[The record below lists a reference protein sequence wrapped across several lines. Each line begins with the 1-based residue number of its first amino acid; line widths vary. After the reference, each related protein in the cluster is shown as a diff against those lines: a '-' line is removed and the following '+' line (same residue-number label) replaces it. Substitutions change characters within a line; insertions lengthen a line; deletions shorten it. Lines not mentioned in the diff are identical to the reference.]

1 MNEQE
6 ESARPT
12 PTSPG
17 EDDEA
22 VILPV
27 KVTVSSEESIANDE
41 LRWPEEP
48 GSAPLPIL
56 SYRRWTFCYM
66 GRVLKRGAQQVLTDG
81 THLTQQ
87 DLYRVPSTMETSYLD
102 TKFQT
107 VYEEEKGN
115 LLRTLWRLA
124 APTFVP
130 AGFCQLLTVIA
141 QIAIPLLV
149 RELLIIL
156 EENPYQNVVS
166 QGMLYVVLIFVAS
179 VLNALGTHRQRHLAL
194 KSGIII
200 RAAVV
205 SATYRRALNLTPDGR
220 AGLTTGE
227 VTNLVAVDA
236 QKLFEVMQEGHLV
249 WSCPLSMVLVSI
261 LLVLIMGPTTL
272 VGVAVLF
279 TFVPL
284 TTKITAKMIAV
295 RKKRVQVSDERIE
308 IINGMLQGIKV
319 TKLNNYESKYLQRI
333 TETRERELAYLR
345 KELYIWGLTLSV
357 TVITPVLASAVTYA
371 TYVLVD
377 ENNILTASTTFTTLL
392 LFSALRFPINY
403 AGRLIGKAAQA
414 YESARRISQ
423 FMKRE
428 IRDDSQGHPA
438 STNASSDGNDTSSSL
453 AKTAEQSIERTRPIL
468 EVRNGKFR
476 IGGTSSMNPDN
487 KDAWEALGPGTLI
500 GGFALAGINFSV
512 ERKEIVAIAGP
523 VASGKSTLM
532 NALIGEV
539 SCSPDSIISYQGRV
553 AYASQIPFILNA
565 TVRDN
570 ILFGSHFDEDRYNK
584 VLDACCL
591 RQDIEQLGI
600 AGDLTEIGERG
611 ITLSGGQKQRVSIAR
626 VVYSKPDLA
635 ILDDPLSAL
644 DAGTARKVF
653 DQVLKSPDSDLLGSS
668 AIVLV
673 THASHFLHRV
683 DQIVVLVDGKAAFQ
697 GSWNDLTSFE
707 STDPSTESAIDAIKH
722 SVQEKA
728 EDEDEETP
736 LTNDVA
742 ADNLK
747 NDVETGPNTD
757 TSKAIA
763 GREVASGK
771 LMSMEQREH
780 GLSSIKTW
788 LLWFRHAGGIGYVLI
803 LIVSLG
809 IDRTAYVATE
819 WWLARWTQAA
829 EETIDVFGTEFPAQT
844 DGIQAQYQYLKV
856 YATILLVSFV
866 AASQRSLWAV
876 RGGAKSASSLFYAM
890 VKRVLMAPT
899 SFFETTPLG
908 RVLNRFTFDV
918 EVLDHTLV
926 ESMSVLLIAMSWF
939 VAGVVVMTVI
949 LPWIILALI
958 PVTGL
963 YWMLQMHYRKSGADL
978 QRLDAVSRS
987 PVQAMLAEG
996 IDGASTIRVFRQ
1008 QDRFLHR
1015 FQKSASTNT
1024 SAQLNF
1030 ITAQRWLGVRIELL
1044 GALVVF
1050 ISTLLIIMFND
1061 VFAIDAGLVAMLIIW
1076 SSNFNITLGFL
1087 VDHVSEAEASITSV
1101 ERIHAMSEL
1110 PQERSM
1116 ETDEEHRPPDS
1127 WPSRGKLEFQDVG
1140 LRYRPGLPLALD
1152 GLSFTLEPGT
1162 RCGVVG
1168 RTGAGKSSLT
1178 VALFRLVEI
1187 ESGQILLDGID
1198 LATLGLS
1205 DVRGRPK
1212 GLAIIPQDPVLM
1224 RGTMRE
1230 VLDPFGSSTDEEIM
1244 EALSCV
1250 RLADGVNMDIL
1261 DAPVE
1266 EGGDNFSVGERQL
1279 LCLARAMLSKPKLL
1293 VLDEATA
1300 SVDSET
1306 DAFVQRMLQTRFENT
1321 TLLTVAHRLNTIM
1334 NYDQVLVMSD
1344 GKAAE
1349 FGPPG
1354 KLLEN
1359 EKGVFSE
1366 LVRNT
1371 GKESAVALK
1380 KLASTANLLQQT

>member
-728 EDEDEETP
+728 EDEDEENP

-1168 RTGAGKSSLT
+1168 RTGKAW
-1178 VALFRLVEI
+1178 
-1187 ESGQILLDGID
+1187 LD
-1198 LATLGLS
+1198 LS
-1205 DVRGRPK
+1205 
-1212 GLAIIPQDPVLM
+1212 
-1224 RGTMRE
+1224 
-1230 VLDPFGSSTDEEIM
+1230 
-1244 EALSCV
+1244 
-1250 RLADGVNMDIL
+1250 
-1261 DAPVE
+1261 
-1266 EGGDNFSVGERQL
+1266 
-1279 LCLARAMLSKPKLL
+1279 
-1293 VLDEATA
+1293 
-1300 SVDSET
+1300 
-1306 DAFVQRMLQTRFENT
+1306 
-1321 TLLTVAHRLNTIM
+1321 
-1334 NYDQVLVMSD
+1334 
-1344 GKAAE
+1344 
-1349 FGPPG
+1349 
-1354 KLLEN
+1354 
-1359 EKGVFSE
+1359 
-1366 LVRNT
+1366 
-1371 GKESAVALK
+1371 
-1380 KLASTANLLQQT
+1380 

>member
-1 MNEQE
+1 MNEQQ
-6 ESARPT
+6 ESPRPA

-17 EDDEA
+17 GDDEA
-22 VILPV
+22 AKVPV
-27 KVTVSSEESIANDE
+27 RVTVSSESIDKDEPNDE
-41 LRWPEEP
+41 MRWPEEP

-56 SYRRWTFCYM
+56 SYRRWTFSYM
-66 GRVLKRGAQQVLTDG
+66 GRILKRGAQQVLTDG

-102 TKFQT
+102 TKFHA
-107 VYEEEKGN
+107 VYQEEKGH

-156 EENPYQNVVS
+156 EENPYQNVVT

-194 KSGIII
+194 KSGIVI

-284 TTKITAKMIAV
+284 TTTITAKMIAV

-319 TKLNNYESKYLQRI
+319 TKLNNYENKYLKRI

-345 KELYIWGLTLSV
+345 KELYIWGLTLSI
-357 TVITPVLASAVTYA
+357 TVITPVLASAVTYV

-428 IRDDSQGHPA
+428 IRDDSQGHAA
-438 STNASSDGNDTSSSL
+438 SSNASADGNDMSSSL
-453 AKTAEQSIERTRPIL
+453 EKTAEQSIERTRPIL

-476 IGGTSSMNPDN
+476 IGGTSSMNSDN

-532 NALIGEV
+532 SALIGEV
-539 SCSPDSIISYQGRV
+539 SCSPDSIISHQGQV
-553 AYASQIPFILNA
+553 AYASQIPFVLNA
-565 TVRDN
+565 TLRDN

-644 DAGTARKVF
+644 DAGTARRVF
-653 DQVLKSPDSDLLGSS
+653 DQVLKSPDPDVLGSS

-697 GSWNDLTSFE
+697 GSWNELTSFE

-728 EDEDEETP
+728 EDGD
-736 LTNDVA
+736 
-742 ADNLK
+742 ADNQSTNEVAVDNSK
-747 NDVETGPNTD
+747 NDVEKGPNTD
-757 TSKAIA
+757 TSKATA
-763 GREVASGK
+763 GQEAESGK

-829 EETIDVFGTEFPAQT
+829 EEPINVFGTEFPAQT

-876 RGGAKSASSLFYAM
+876 RGGAKSARSLFYAM
-890 VKRVLMAPT
+890 TKRVLMAPT

-926 ESMSVLLIAMSWF
+926 ESMSVLLIATSWF

-949 LPWIILALI
+949 LPWLILG
-958 PVTGL
+958 VDTR
-963 YWMLQMHYRKSGADL
+963 YWTL
-978 QRLDAVSRS
+978 LDA
-987 PVQAMLAEG
+987 A
-996 IDGASTIRVFRQ
+996 
-1008 QDRFLHR
+1008 
-1015 FQKSASTNT
+1015 
-1024 SAQLNF
+1024 
-1030 ITAQRWLGVRIELL
+1030 
-1044 GALVVF
+1044 
-1050 ISTLLIIMFND
+1050 
-1061 VFAIDAGLVAMLIIW
+1061 DA
-1076 SSNFNITLGFL
+1076 
-1087 VDHVSEAEASITSV
+1087 
-1101 ERIHAMSEL
+1101 L
-1110 PQERSM
+1110 PQIRRRSSAI
-1116 ETDEEHRPPDS
+1116 R
-1127 WPSRGKLEFQDVG
+1127 
-1140 LRYRPGLPLALD
+1140 
-1152 GLSFTLEPGT
+1152 
-1162 RCGVVG
+1162 RC
-1168 RTGAGKSSLT
+1168 
-1178 VALFRLVEI
+1178 F
-1187 ESGQILLDGID
+1187 
-1198 LATLGLS
+1198 
-1205 DVRGRPK
+1205 
-1212 GLAIIPQDPVLM
+1212 
-1224 RGTMRE
+1224 
-1230 VLDPFGSSTDEEIM
+1230 
-1244 EALSCV
+1244 
-1250 RLADGVNMDIL
+1250 
-1261 DAPVE
+1261 
-1266 EGGDNFSVGERQL
+1266 
-1279 LCLARAMLSKPKLL
+1279 
-1293 VLDEATA
+1293 
-1300 SVDSET
+1300 
-1306 DAFVQRMLQTRFENT
+1306 
-1321 TLLTVAHRLNTIM
+1321 
-1334 NYDQVLVMSD
+1334 
-1344 GKAAE
+1344 
-1349 FGPPG
+1349 
-1354 KLLEN
+1354 
-1359 EKGVFSE
+1359 
-1366 LVRNT
+1366 
-1371 GKESAVALK
+1371 
-1380 KLASTANLLQQT
+1380 

>member
-829 EETIDVFGTEFPAQT
+829 EEPIDVFGTEFPAQT